1 MLSEKC
7 YKAWEERVSRSLLS
21 RVCFMSEE
29 EMKDVVQKCIDLI
42 LRKFPDLPPRYK
54 QNYKMTLNSARE
66 PMLSV
71 ILFTM
76 HLLPEESPIK
86 PSPSVHKRLRS
97 TLILRWL
104 ACTRPFKSSRTPSPS
119 QASQVRSASFLFRG
133 GLRHQSESESDEQEG
148 LIRSTTSS

>member
-7 YKAWEERVSRSLLS
+7 YKAWEERVSGSLLS

-54 QNYKMTLNSARE
+54 QNYRMTLNSARE

-86 PSPSVHKRLRS
+86 PTPSVQKRLEEHVNS
-97 TLILRWL
+97 KMVGVYTTLQEFTDAVTI
-104 ACTRPFKSSRTPSPS
+104 SSISSP
-119 QASQVRSASFLFRG
+119 VG
-133 GLRHQSESESDEQEG
+133 
-148 LIRSTTSS
+148 